1 MISYP
6 ELLAVSRRLLSSAQR
21 ARQPLR
27 LNSTTLSARMLLQG
41 APPVTASCRA
51 TCRSHRCHRALRAAA
66 GLDTADTATTAP
78 PPQTQQRTLTLR
90 TKEARRSL
98 RFCEARVGRNKVV
111 LIEAVATGSEAFA
124 AGARPGDKVV
134 AMSDPVRDAVMWT
147 LSAND
152 ASLRFIKDALRLR
165 VSDDITLVLEAIDG
179 AEEAVAAQREI
190 DMQRALADLQ
200 RKGSEEVD
208 NDEETEAQSPPP
220 WGGLPTVSQRRN
232 EKRQKRLDE
241 VEKRNDTQFFSAL
254 IIGVL
259 ATPVIILA
267 VAYTNGWLRIAIM

>member
-1 MISYP
+1 
-6 ELLAVSRRLLSSAQR
+6 
-21 ARQPLR
+21 
-27 LNSTTLSARMLLQG
+27 
-41 APPVTASCRA
+41 
-51 TCRSHRCHRALRAAA
+51 
-66 GLDTADTATTAP
+66 
-78 PPQTQQRTLTLR
+78 
-90 TKEARRSL
+90 
-98 RFCEARVGRNKVV
+98 VGSNKVV

-200 RKGSEEVD
+200 RRGSEEVD
-208 NDEETEAQSPPP
+208 TDEDGVETEAQSPPP

>member
-1 MISYP
+1 
-6 ELLAVSRRLLSSAQR
+6 
-21 ARQPLR
+21 
-27 LNSTTLSARMLLQG
+27 
-41 APPVTASCRA
+41 
-51 TCRSHRCHRALRAAA
+51 
-66 GLDTADTATTAP
+66 
-78 PPQTQQRTLTLR
+78 
-90 TKEARRSL
+90 
-98 RFCEARVGRNKVV
+98 
-111 LIEAVATGSEAFA
+111 
-124 AGARPGDKVV
+124 
-134 AMSDPVRDAVMWT
+134 MWT

-165 VSDDITLVLEAIDG
+165 VSDDITFVLEAIDG

-200 RKGSEEVD
+200 RRGSEEVD
-208 NDEETEAQSPPP
+208 NEEGAGIETGAQSPPP